1 MSLRAKLVIALG
13 TMLAIGL
20 LAFGI
25 GTYNRYSSA
34 EYRRLDDRLRA
45 SLPSAERQLHD
56 AAGLDPGDRPGSAD
70 GPDGPD
76 GAGPDD
82 RALGIGSYAELR
94 DGTGTVLAQLP
105 NDTTSAS
112 PSIPDVIGAL
122 DQPFTTGSFT
132 GTGNWRALASVDTRY
147 PGLTV
152 IVATPLGDVEDSLR
166 GLIVIEAIIAA
177 VILAL
182 LTAGSWLILRR
193 GLRPLETMAVAAG
206 EISGGDMSLRVTPAD
221 GNDEVGQLGKA
232 LNTMLDD
239 LQASF
244 AAQKESEAKLRQFLA
259 DASHELR
266 TPLTSIQGFAEL
278 FRLGVENEH
287 VDTEV
292 IMRRIEE
299 EAQRMRLLVDELL
312 LLARLDERRD
322 IEPLDVDL
330 AVLSADA
337 CSDAAATSPDRQI
350 TLDAPRPVIVAGVP
364 DHLRQAIANL
374 VSNALTHTPPGT
386 PVEVS
391 AVAIAHRALVI
402 VRDHG
407 PGLSDEAM
415 QHAFDRFWQ
424 ADPSRIGP
432 KSGLGLSIVQAI
444 AETHGGTASA
454 TNSPGGGAE
463 FTIDLPLAPDRAPV
477 TNMPPPT
484 DLTPASNMPP
494 PPNPE
499 RLAGPPEA

>member
-1 MSLRAKLVIALG
+1 MSLRAKLVIALA
-13 TMLAIGL
+13 TMLAVGL

-25 GTYNRYSSA
+25 GTYNRYSAA
-34 EYRRLDDRLRA
+34 EYRRLDERLRSA
-45 SLPSAERQLHD
+45 LPAAERELHN
-56 AAGLDPGDRPGSAD
+56 AAGLDPAGPGPQDGDDAR
-70 GPDGPD
+70 GPDE
-76 GAGPDD
+76 

-94 DGTGTVLAQLP
+94 DGAGEVLARLP
-105 NDTTSAS
+105 DDTSSAS
-112 PSIPDVIGAL
+112 PSIPDVIGTL
-122 DQPFTTGSFT
+122 DEPFTTGSFT
-132 GTGNWRALASVDTRY
+132 GSGDWRALASVDTRY

-152 IVATPLGDVEDSLR
+152 IVAAPLNDVAESLR
-166 GLIVIEAIIAA
+166 GLIVIETIAAA

-182 LTAGSWLILRR
+182 LTIGAWLILRR
-193 GLRPLETMAVAAG
+193 GLRPLETMAAAAG
-206 EISGGDMSLRVTPAD
+206 AINGGDMSLRVSPAN
-221 GNDEVGQLGKA
+221 GTDEVGQLGKA

-278 FRLGVENEH
+278 FRHGVENEH

-299 EAQRMRLLVDELL
+299 EAERMRLLVDELL

-322 IEPLDVDL
+322 IEPVDVDL
-330 AVLSADA
+330 AVLAADA
-337 CSDAAATSPDRQI
+337 CSDAAATDPGREI

-374 VSNALTHTPPGT
+374 VSNALTHTPAGT
-386 PVEVS
+386 PIEVS
-391 AVAIAHRALVI
+391 AIAIARRALVI

-407 PGLSDEAM
+407 AGLGDEALV
-415 QHAFDRFWQ
+415 HAFDRFWQ
-424 ADPSRIGP
+424 ADPSRVGP

-444 AETHGGTASA
+444 AESHGGTAGV
-454 TNSPGGGAE
+454 TNNPGGGAE
-463 FTIDLPLAPDRAPV
+463 FTIDLPLS
-477 TNMPPPT
+477 TNLPPP
-484 DLTPASNMPP
+484 LPGPP
-494 PPNPE
+494 
-499 RLAGPPEA
+499 LAGPPEA

>member
-34 EYRRLDDRLRA
+34 EYRRLDERLRA

-56 AAGLDPGDRPGSAD
+56 AAGLDPGSGPGSPD
-70 GPDGPD
+70 EPDGSGPDE
-76 GAGPDD
+76 

-94 DGTGTVLAQLP
+94 DGSGNVLIHLP

-112 PSIPDVIGAL
+112 PSIPDVIGIL
-122 DQPFTTGSFT
+122 DKPFTTGSFT
-132 GTGNWRALASVDTRY
+132 GSGNWRALASVDTRY

-166 GLIVIEAIIAA
+166 SLVVIEAIAAA

-182 LTAGSWLILRR
+182 LTIGSWLILRR

-206 EISGGDMSLRVTPAD
+206 EINGGDMSLRVTPAD
-221 GNDEVGQLGKA
+221 GTDEVGQLGKA
-232 LNTMLDD
+232 LNTILDD

-244 AAQKESEAKLRQFLA
+244 AAQKESETKLRQFLA

-278 FRLGVENEH
+278 FRVGVENEH

-322 IEPLDVDL
+322 IERVDVDL
-330 AVLSADA
+330 SVLAADA
-337 CSDAAATSPDRQI
+337 CSDAAATDPGRQI
-350 TLDAPRPVIVAGVP
+350 TLDAHRPVIVAGVQ

-374 VSNALTHTPPGT
+374 VSNALTHTPAGT
-386 PVEVS
+386 AVEVS

-407 PGLSDEAM
+407 PGLADEALR
-415 QHAFDRFWQ
+415 HAFDRFWQ
-424 ADPSRIGP
+424 ADPSRVGP
-432 KSGLGLSIVQAI
+432 KSGLGLSIVQAT
-444 AETHGGTASA
+444 AESHGGRASVR
-454 TNSPGGGAE
+454 NNPGGGAE
-463 FTIDLPLAPDRAPV
+463 FTIDLPLV
-477 TNMPPPT
+477 SSLPPP
-484 DLTPASNMPP
+484 
-494 PPNPE
+494 
-499 RLAGPPEA
+499 LAGPPEA